1 MKKRK
6 LIIVLDGGI
15 ATHFHMEDGKPL
27 EDIEVVV
34 RDFDVD
40 GYEDYDSLPSG
51 KRGEKYAEYE
61 PEKYIESAYDSEG
74 VFVPERER
82 V

>member
-27 EDIEVVV
+27 EVIVFVV
-34 RDFDVD
+34 RDFDVY
-40 GYEDYDSLPSG
+40 GYDAYDSFPAG

-61 PEKYIESAYDSEG
+61 AEKYIESAYDSE
-74 VFVPERER
+74 VALISEQESL
-82 V
+82 